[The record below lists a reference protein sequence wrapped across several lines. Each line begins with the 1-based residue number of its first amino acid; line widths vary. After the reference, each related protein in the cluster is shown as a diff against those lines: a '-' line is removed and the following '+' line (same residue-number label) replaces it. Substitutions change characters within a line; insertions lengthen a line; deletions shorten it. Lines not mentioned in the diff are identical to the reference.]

1 VGGDR
6 DGSSLKERVKAI
18 SIRAVIGKHEMVKVG
33 MIALTYLESS
43 PKRLQIVL
51 KPRYYNISKVVIFVK
66 WLIPASNYRI
76 LITRSIRESAQDNGY
91 NWDLRLLWFMAKEEH
106 SFLSVCVFCL
116 FKLRRSEDDRYI
128 LFQFFC
134 NNVSAIASKEG
145 PIKRI

>member
-18 SIRAVIGKHEMVKVG
+18 SIRAVIGKHEMLKVG

-91 NWDLRLLWFMAKEEH
+91 NWDLRLLWFMAKEE
-106 SFLSVCVFCL
+106 
-116 FKLRRSEDDRYI
+116 REP
-128 LFQFFC
+128 
-134 NNVSAIASKEG
+134 SA
-145 PIKRI
+145 P